1 MGKPLFVGIA
11 VHKPRYMATL
21 PGVLEANDRICAWAA
36 RRNYDV
42 VQIDDRKA
50 PVTVSRIRELLTPN
64 HKDEPDPSLLL
75 DRDRIVVYF
84 CGHGISAWPD
94 QYWILSPGPN
104 QSRDRI
110 SANAF
115 RDVLASYDPL
125 QVAFISDACR
135 SPGTLSGTG
144 DPVLDRLEGSSR
156 NPQKD
161 IFYSCREGTS
171 SFAMPA
177 TGSEP
182 AYLIFSSVLMR
193 ALSAPDGANIDPL
206 LTQLNRQAV
215 TSQSLSDYLESNVP
229 AAALGVDRQQAP
241 QCDPGFRPLNHIYE
255 EFSFPDAPNQDS
267 DVDDATFSNGS
278 ANPYLFELDL
288 DDAPDFSDG
297 ASGEGGD
304 DREHS
309 GRSVFADIAAY
320 LRKQYRSKEEDR
332 IKRGQAERFEL
343 SRSEWRAPLVTLIAE
358 ELYKA
363 SPERSSIAI
372 VGSRRPN
379 ILFQRPRHT
388 KSRRLLST
396 DALGSRVDFFTVGNI
411 GRRFS
416 NTACLRYGNRSLS
429 FVPIFA
435 DMHAVA
441 SVENFEHEQGIEF
454 LSWVS
459 VYGDPREDRLL
470 HSAEALKGLSQGYL
484 RSADA
489 KKIAGL
495 IRYAKHLDPMMGIVA
510 AYLYNAVGDI
520 DNIRRMAYYY
530 TTHGQPIPFD
540 IAMLAGLELIP
551 SDNGFSVE
559 VPAVPRALE
568 QDQGAPNFTQ
578 VATRDASGN
587 VAGLA
592 PVLRMG
598 WPYLRESRHPF
609 HKSCWKFIDHLAPS
623 PVTTFTGRFPVK
635 YIAAAFRGD

>member
-50 PVTVSRIRELLTPN
+50 PVTVNRIRKLLTPN
-64 HKDEPDPSLLL
+64 REDEPDPSVLL

-125 QVAFISDACR
+125 QIAFISDACR

-215 TSQSLSDYLESNVP
+215 TSQSLSDYLEGNVP

-255 EFSFPDAPNQDS
+255 EFSFSHAHDQES
-267 DVDDATFSNGS
+267 DVDNATFSNGS
-278 ANPYLFELDL
+278 ADL
-288 DDAPDFSDG
+288 PDFSDG

-304 DREHS
+304 DREQS
-309 GRSVFADIAAY
+309 ERTVFADIAAY

-379 ILFQRPRHT
+379 ILFQGPRHA
-388 KSRRLLST
+388 KARRLLST
-396 DALGSRVDFFTVGNI
+396 DAPGSRVDFFTLGNI
-411 GRRFS
+411 SRRFGD
-416 NTACLRYGNRSLS
+416 TACLRYGGRSLS
-429 FVPIFA
+429 LVPIFA
-435 DMHAVA
+435 DMHVVA
-441 SVENFEHEQGIEF
+441 SVENLEHEQGIEF

-459 VYGDPREDRLL
+459 VYGDRREDRVL

-484 RSADA
+484 RSTDA

-495 IRYAKHLDPMMGIVA
+495 VRYAKHLDPMMGIVA
-510 AYLYNAVGDI
+510 AYLYNGVGDI
-520 DNIRRMAYYY
+520 DNVRRMAYYY
-530 TTHGQPIPFD
+530 TTRGQPIPFD

-578 VATRDASGN
+578 VATPDASGN

>member
-1 MGKPLFVGIA
+1 MGKPLFIAIA
-11 VHKPRYMATL
+11 VHRPRYMPIL
-21 PGVLEANDRICAWAA
+21 PGVLEANDKICAWAA

-42 VQIDDRKA
+42 VQIDDRNA
-50 PVTVSRIRELLTPN
+50 PVTVNRIREHLTP
-64 HKDEPDPSLLL
+64 DLEDGPDPSLLL

-84 CGHGISAWPD
+84 CGHGIAAWPD

-110 SANAF
+110 SANGF

-125 QVAFISDACR
+125 QIAFISDACR
-135 SPGTLSGTG
+135 SPGALSGTG

-177 TGSEP
+177 TASEP
-182 AYLIFSSVLMR
+182 AYLIFSSVLMK

-206 LTQLNRQAV
+206 LAQLNRQAV

-255 EFSFPDAPNQDS
+255 EFTFPDS
-267 DVDDATFSNGS
+267 
-278 ANPYLFELDL
+278 L
-288 DDAPDFSDG
+288 DDDPDDDDPTFSDG
-297 ASGEGGD
+297 GADLSLFEFDADDASDFSEGAFGQDGD
-304 DREHS
+304 EP
-309 GRSVFADIAAY
+309 SVFDDMAAY
-320 LRKQYRSKEEDR
+320 LRRQYRSREKER
-332 IKRGQAERFEL
+332 IERGQAERFEL
-343 SRSEWRAPLVTLIAE
+343 SRSEWRAPLVTLIGE
-358 ELYKA
+358 ELSKA
-363 SPERSSIAI
+363 SPDRSSIAI
-372 VGSRRPN
+372 VGSRRAH
-379 ILFQRPRHT
+379 IIFQGQREAP
-388 KSRRLLST
+388 SRRRLAT
-396 DALGSRVDFFTVGNI
+396 DALGSSVDFFTVGKI
-411 GRRFS
+411 GRRS
-416 NTACLRYGNRSLS
+416 SKTACLRYGDRSLS
-429 FVPIFA
+429 LVPIFR
-435 DMHAVA
+435 DMHVVT
-441 SVENFEHEQGIEF
+441 SVEDFEDEQGIEF

-489 KKIAGL
+489 KKIAGQ

-530 TTHGQPIPFD
+530 TTHSQPIPFD
-540 IAMLAGLELIP
+540 IAMLAGLELIR
-551 SDNGFSVE
+551 SEHGFSVE

-568 QDQGAPNFTQ
+568 QDRGAPNFTQ
-578 VATRDASGN
+578 VATPNASGN

-598 WPYLRESRHPF
+598 WPYLRESRHSF
-609 HKSCWKFIDHLAPS
+609 HKSCWRFIDHLASS
-623 PVTTFTGRFPVK
+623 PVTTFTSRSAVQ
-635 YIAAAFRGD
+635 YIAAAFRGDWS

>member
-1 MGKPLFVGIA
+1 MGKSLFIGIA
-11 VHKPRYMATL
+11 VHRPRYMPTL
-21 PGVLEANDRICAWAA
+21 PGVLEANERICSWAA

-42 VQIDDRKA
+42 VQIDDRNTL
-50 PVTVSRIRELLTPN
+50 VTVNHIREHLTP
-64 HKDEPDPSLLL
+64 DLEGVPDPSLLL

-84 CGHGISAWPD
+84 CGHGIAAWPD

-115 RDVLASYDPL
+115 RDVLASYDPR
-125 QVAFISDACR
+125 QIAFISDACR
-135 SPGTLSGTG
+135 SPGVLSGTG
-144 DPVLDRLEGSSR
+144 DPVLDHFEGSSR

-177 TGSEP
+177 TASEP
-182 AYLIFSSVLMR
+182 AYLIFSSVLMK

-206 LTQLNRQAV
+206 LAQLNRQAV

-241 QCDPGFRPLNHIYE
+241 QCDPGFRPFNHIYE
-255 EFSFPDAPNQDS
+255 EFTFPDVADDDPDVGNSTSS
-267 DVDDATFSNGS
+267 DGDADLSLFE
-278 ANPYLFELDL
+278 FELD
-288 DDAPDFSDG
+288 DASDFSEVGFGQDEDG
-297 ASGEGGD
+297 SQQ
-304 DREHS
+304 S
-309 GRSVFADIAAY
+309 GRLIFGNMAAY
-320 LRKQYRSKEEDR
+320 LREQYRSKEESR
-332 IKRGQAERFEL
+332 IERGQAERFEL
-343 SRSEWRAPLVTLIAE
+343 SRSEWRAPLITHIWE
-358 ELYKA
+358 ELSKA
-363 SPERSSIAI
+363 SPGRSSIAI
-372 VGSRRPN
+372 VGGRRPN
-379 ILFQRPRHT
+379 ILFQGPRQAQ
-388 KSRRLLST
+388 SRRQLLT
-396 DALGSRVDFFTVGNI
+396 DALGSRVDFFPVGNI
-411 GRRFS
+411 GWRPGE
-416 NTACLRYGNRSLS
+416 TACLRYGDRSLS
-429 FVPIFA
+429 LVPIFA
-435 DMHAVA
+435 DMHVVT
-441 SVENFEHEQGIEF
+441 SVESFEDEQGIEF
-454 LSWVS
+454 VSWVS

-489 KKIAGL
+489 KKIAGQ

-540 IAMLAGLELIP
+540 IAMLAGLELIK

-568 QDQGAPNFTQ
+568 QDRGAPNFTQ

-609 HKSCWKFIDHLAPS
+609 HKSCWRFIDHLASS
-623 PVTTFTGRFPVK
+623 PVTTFTGRSAVK
-635 YIAAAFRGD
+635 YITAAFRGD